1 MIDNLKKVIE
11 RDEKLDEL
19 LVKGE
24 NIDNEAKTYKKK
36 AKDANKVMKR
46 RRCCCWFAIIG
57 TILLVGVS
65 VFLILW
71 LWLGIIKF

>member
-1 MIDNLKKVIE
+1 VLE
-11 RDEKLDEL
+11 RDEKLEEL

-24 NIDNEAKTYKKK
+24 NIEKEAKTYKVK
-36 AKDANKVMKR
+36 ARESNKVMRR

-57 TILLVGVS
+57 TILLVGVG